1 MNGADD
7 PLVLFHFDT
16 ANSTLYFS
24 PDGTT
29 GSATALAQVQ
39 SGVTL
44 GPADI
49 CIVGWLQL
57 PPKQVGA
64 TRRGP
69 RPLHSRPRQVA
80 NRVLAFARIA

>member
-1 MNGADD
+1 MARRSNGGAGNDVLLGRGGATLTGGSETSGDD
-7 PLVLFHFDT
+7 QFQSTTSLFHFDT

-49 CIVGWLQL
+49 RIVG
-57 PPKQVGA
+57 
-64 TRRGP
+64 
-69 RPLHSRPRQVA
+69 
-80 NRVLAFARIA
+80 